1 MVGQRGG
8 FTIDHVLHRIYAYC
22 DRFVTA
28 KIIERKHNQLTITFH
43 PFPTPAALEGQ
54 LPEGCPGWRLYVPQ
68 DPKRSYTSARD
79 TVCMKCPH
87 QKACF
92 SAQVMQKDKRITQMD
107 YYEYRREK
115 EKRKSLDNMFRQYA
129 REKYRNG
136 AHRTQKA
143 KEKD

>member
-1 MVGQRGG
+1 
-8 FTIDHVLHRIYAYC
+8 
-22 DRFVTA
+22 
-28 KIIERKHNQLTITFH
+28 
-43 PFPTPAALEGQ
+43 
-54 LPEGCPGWRLYVPQ
+54 
-68 DPKRSYTSARD
+68 
-79 TVCMKCPH
+79 
-87 QKACF
+87 
-92 SAQVMQKDKRITQMD
+92 MQKDKRITQMD